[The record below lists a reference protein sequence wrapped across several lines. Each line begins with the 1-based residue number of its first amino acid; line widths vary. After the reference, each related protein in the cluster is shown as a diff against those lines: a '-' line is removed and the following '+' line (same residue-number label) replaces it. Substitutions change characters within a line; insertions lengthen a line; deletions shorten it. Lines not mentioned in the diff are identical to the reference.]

1 MAQIIELPESC
12 YFSDYFKLNYYL
24 EDIVTHF
31 GYSFELTSLVLPQS
45 EKPVETIDRLRERL
59 EESLP
64 FVTLDSE
71 SARREF
77 LIAPLVLELVH
88 LIHVKV
94 KVSYSL
100 KATEQLKGLLDYY
113 LQSGDS
119 LLIIEAKDENLE
131 RGFKQLA
138 AELIALDKV
147 TDASAGNLLYGAV
160 SIGRI
165 WQFAV
170 LDRQQK
176 KISQDLELYR
186 VPADVELLMNI
197 LVAILTNKT
206 VED

>member
-1 MAQIIELPESC
+1 MAQIIEIPESC

-31 GYSFELTSLVLPQS
+31 GYSFELTSLELPKVEDQ
-45 EKPVETIDRLRERL
+45 PVATIERL
-59 EESLP
+59 KQRIEESLP
-64 FVTLDSE
+64 FVTFDSE
-71 SARREF
+71 AARREF

-88 LIHVKV
+88 LLRVKV
-94 KVSYSL
+94 KVSYAL
-100 KATEQLKGLLDYY
+100 KATNQLKGLLDYY
-113 LQSGDS
+113 LQSGQH

-147 TDASAGNLLYGAV
+147 TEPAADNLLYGAV

-186 VPADVELLMNI
+186 VPTDVEILMRI
-197 LVAILTNKT
+197 LVAILTGKPSG
-206 VED
+206 

>member
-1 MAQIIELPESC
+1 MAQTIEIPESC

-31 GYSFELTSLVLPQS
+31 GYSFEPTSLALPKA
-45 EKPVETIDRLRERL
+45 EKTVETTDRLRQRL

-71 SARREF
+71 AARREF

-100 KATEQLKGLLDYY
+100 KVTEQLKGLLDYY
-113 LQSGDS
+113 LQAGHN

-147 TDASAGNLLYGAV
+147 TDPSAGNLLYGAV

-186 VPADVELLMNI
+186 VPTDIEILMRI
-197 LVAILTNKT
+197 LVAILTG
-206 VED
+206 ESA

>member
-1 MAQIIELPESC
+1 MAQKIELPESC

-31 GYSFELTSLVLPQS
+31 GYSFELKSLPLPRSETSVGTMDQ
-45 EKPVETIDRLRERL
+45 LRQRL

-88 LIHVKV
+88 LLQVKV

-100 KATEQLKGLLDYY
+100 KATDQLKGLLDYY
-113 LQSGDS
+113 LQSGQG

-147 TDASAGNLLYGAV
+147 TEASVGNLLYGAV

-165 WQFAV
+165 WQFAR

-186 VPADVELLMNI
+186 VPTDVDVLMNI
-197 LVAILTNKT
+197 LAAILTNQPPT
-206 VED
+206 

>member
-1 MAQIIELPESC
+1 MAQIIEIPESC

-31 GYSFELTSLVLPQS
+31 GYSFELTSLELPEVEQ
-45 EKPVETIDRLRERL
+45 PVDTIERL
-59 EESLP
+59 KQRIEESLP
-64 FVTLDSE
+64 FVTFDSE
-71 SARREF
+71 AARREF

-88 LIHVKV
+88 LLHVKV

-100 KATEQLKGLLDYY
+100 KATNQLKGLLDYY
-113 LQSGDS
+113 LQSGQH

-147 TDASAGNLLYGAV
+147 TEPAVDNLLYGAV
-160 SIGRI
+160 SIRRI

-186 VPADVELLMNI
+186 VPTDVEILMRI
-197 LVAILTNKT
+197 LVAILTGKPSG
-206 VED
+206 

>member
-1 MAQIIELPESC
+1 MT
-12 YFSDYFKLNYYL
+12 YF
-24 EDIVTHF
+24 E
-31 GYSFELTSLVLPQS
+31 YSFELTSLPLPRA
-45 EKPVETIDRLRERL
+45 EKPLETIDRLRHRL

-94 KVSYSL
+94 KVSYFL

-119 LLIIEAKDENLE
+119 LLIIEVKDENLE

-186 VPADVELLMNI
+186 VPADVELLMSILMAI
-197 LVAILTNKT
+197 LVDKAVNQK
-206 VED
+206 